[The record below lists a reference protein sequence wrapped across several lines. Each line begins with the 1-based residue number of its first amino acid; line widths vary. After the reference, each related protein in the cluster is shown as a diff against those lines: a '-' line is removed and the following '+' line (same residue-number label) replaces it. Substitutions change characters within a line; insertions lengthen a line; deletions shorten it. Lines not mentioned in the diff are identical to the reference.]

1 MRDKQ
6 VHKSVSSD
14 SPGENDGESEGQKSS
29 DSDASDSDI
38 EDTDSDSKDTTQG
51 QKQPTNGLADAFDSV
66 SFIPYSQR
74 PQQAP
79 SDDRN
84 GDECADHD
92 HTNNATKV
100 EEHNEDENI
109 DEDGD
114 TKRAEN

>member
-1 MRDKQ
+1 M
-6 VHKSVSSD
+6 
-14 SPGENDGESEGQKSS
+14 
-29 DSDASDSDI
+29 
-38 EDTDSDSKDTTQG
+38 
-51 QKQPTNGLADAFDSV
+51 

-92 HTNNATKV
+92 HTNNAPKV

-109 DEDGD
+109 YEDGD
-114 TKRAEN
+114 TERPEN

>member
-1 MRDKQ
+1 MQGKQ
-6 VHKSVSSD
+6 SNTSVSSD
-14 SPGENDGESEGQKSS
+14 LPGENDGEKEGGKYS
-29 DSDASDSDI
+29 DSDSSDSDI
-38 EDTDSDSKDTTQG
+38 EDTDSDSKDTKQG
-51 QKQPTNGLADAFDSV
+51 QKQQTNGLADTLDSV

-74 PQQAP
+74 PQKSP

-92 HTNNATKV
+92 DTNNATKV

-114 TKRAEN
+114 TKRPEN

>member
-1 MRDKQ
+1 M
-6 VHKSVSSD
+6 
-14 SPGENDGESEGQKSS
+14 
-29 DSDASDSDI
+29 
-38 EDTDSDSKDTTQG
+38 
-51 QKQPTNGLADAFDSV
+51 

-74 PQQAP
+74 PQQAH
-79 SDDRN
+79 SDDGN

-114 TKRAEN
+114 TKRPEN

>member
-6 VHKSVSSD
+6 VDKSLSSD
-14 SPGENDGESEGQKSS
+14 SPGENDGEIEGQKSS

-51 QKQPTNGLADAFDSV
+51 QKQPTNGLADAFDSM

-79 SDDRN
+79 SDDRT

-92 HTNNATKV
+92 HTNNAPKV
-100 EEHNEDENI
+100 EEHVEDENI
-109 DEDGD
+109 YEDGD
-114 TKRAEN
+114 TKRPEN

>member
-1 MRDKQ
+1 MQGKQ
-6 VHKSVSSD
+6 SNTSVSSD
-14 SPGENDGESEGQKSS
+14 LPGENDGEKEGGKYS
-29 DSDASDSDI
+29 DSDSSDSDI

-114 TKRAEN
+114 TKRPEN